1 VRSLEQFENLWDAA
15 LVDALHVIKVPR
27 LAVPLLRLP
36 DALAARLAP
45 VWREISA
52 VVVVVVVESTVR
64 METKA

>member
-1 VRSLEQFENLWDAA
+1 MHSLEQFENLWDAA

-45 VWREISA
+45 VWRDISA
-52 VVVVVVVESTVR
+52 VVVESTVR